1 MFAKI
6 KSWFC
11 VNRENARLRKE
22 LKETKSMLSYMEKS
36 CSEYE
41 NRAEENAELCERWRN
56 AVMEIDAFNRKY
68 FNNGFFCRHILMQCA
83 QAQNL
88 EWLKEWSKLTKTED
102 YHGARNIWVF
112 VSAAEALDAWKARCA
127 KDKCDPKDVER
138 FVAWLGEEVT
148 AHEWNTPPNEED
160 YKRSVR
166 KYPLVKDK
174 LSSREEALAYLD
186 QTHGNQHDSSTVLF
200 DSCAMIVCSELFDE
214 IKGDDTQEHIDK
226 AVSAARVKENAKK
239 KGAH

>member
-174 LSSREEALAYLD
+174 LSSREEAIEYLHMMSNYRKESD
-186 QTHGNQHDSSTVLF
+186 ASTALMDSVEFITCSYLF
-200 DSCAMIVCSELFDE
+200 DKINT
-214 IKGDDTQEHIDK
+214 DDKQENIDK
-226 AVSAARVKENAKK
+226 AVIAAREKEKN
-239 KGAH
+239 GAH